1 MNSIELV
8 NNPEK
13 KAPQQAN
20 DGPVLRVFTKEG
32 NTYTLQHET
41 KDYQQA
47 IRQAEKFYDK
57 GGKDILVNEKDNP
70 NIVHAKTNRNKDVDV
85 GREIRPHETQGIPI
99 RGTGEVVLASFYVK
113 LPMDTKAFDEREARK
128 APGAPQAGEP
138 AKGKDAPEQ
147 ARDGGKEQN
156 ERIAAQGAKELAAAA
171 GVSLRADFADNHLD
185 AINERKQAKGME
197 DEAYKKLALVG
208 LVRAEALVAA
218 EWAQYS
224 NDGQMQISNK
234 FDPVKFQ
241 AAISKGERD
250 PAKQMHSEATAGEPT
265 KAMIAPEA
273 PKVGA
278 GPKAVLDKTGYEL
291 PEKLLGAYTVQ
302 DGKFHDKDTKALRF
316 EDHGK
321 KLSTPVEDRK
331 VIGDMIE
338 VATAKNWNQLEL
350 KGTETFKQIAWLEA
364 QARGIETK
372 GYKPNER
379 DLEQLDKLHQERG
392 ANEKQMSGPAAPDV
406 KPAREQN
413 EIMAVAPRTLSP
425 DEKMHLD
432 VATKVMEKS
441 LAKVP
446 EHIRA
451 DAIAKMVRAVEKGDL
466 KLPTPK
472 VTERAIDKPR
482 PAPAPAMDR
491 GR

>member
-13 KAPQQAN
+13 KAPQQAT

-85 GREIRPHETQGIPI
+85 GREIRPSETQGIPI
-99 RGTGEVVLASFYVK
+99 RGTGEVVLASFYTK
-113 LPMDTKAFDEREARK
+113 LPMDTKAFDEHEH
-128 APGAPQAGEP
+128 
-138 AKGKDAPEQ
+138 
-147 ARDGGKEQN
+147 
-156 ERIAAQGAKELAAAA
+156 AA
-171 GVSLRADFADNHLD
+171 
-185 AINERKQAKGME
+185 
-197 DEAYKKLALVG
+197 
-208 LVRAEALVAA
+208 
-218 EWAQYS
+218 
-224 NDGQMQISNK
+224 
-234 FDPVKFQ
+234 
-241 AAISKGERD
+241 
-250 PAKQMHSEATAGEPT
+250 
-265 KAMIAPEA
+265 
-273 PKVGA
+273 
-278 GPKAVLDKTGYEL
+278 KAVAVAKPVGHDEPKLSGALQVGEAVKEPVRTKVIPDTPEIGASSKVVLNNTGYEL
-291 PEKLLGAYTVQ
+291 PERLLAAYTVK
-302 DGKFHDKDTKALRF
+302 DGKFHDPDSNALRF

-331 VIGDMIE
+331 VIGHMIE
-338 VATAKNWNQLEL
+338 VAAAKNWHQLEL

-379 DLEQLDKLHQERG
+379 DLEQLDKLRQERG
-392 ANEKQMSGPAAPDV
+392 SNEKQLSGPTTLGAKLAQEP
-406 KPAREQN
+406 N
-413 EIMAVAPRTLSP
+413 EIIAIAPRTLSP
-425 DEKMHLD
+425 DEKMRLD

-446 EHIRA
+446 ENIRA

-466 KLPTPK
+466 KLPTPR

-482 PAPAPAMDR
+482 PAPTPTMDR

>member
-8 NNPEK
+8 SNLEK
-13 KAPQQAN
+13 KAPQQAT
-20 DGPVLRVFTKEG
+20 DCPVLRVFTKEG

-47 IRQAEKFYDK
+47 MKQAEKFYDK
-57 GGKDILVNEKDNP
+57 DGKDILVNEKNSP
-70 NIVHAKTNRNKDVDV
+70 NIVHAKTNRNKDIDV
-85 GREIRPHETQGIPI
+85 GREIRPNETQGIPI
-99 RGTGEVVLASFYVK
+99 RGTGEVVLANFYTK
-113 LPMDTKAFDEREARK
+113 LPMDTKAFDEREHAAKVVAKPTGHDEPRLSGALQIEKMVKEPVKTK
-128 APGAPQAGEP
+128 ATP
-138 AKGKDAPEQ
+138 DAPET
-147 ARDGGKEQN
+147 
-156 ERIAAQGAKELAAAA
+156 GA
-171 GVSLRADFADNHLD
+171 S
-185 AINERKQAKGME
+185 
-197 DEAYKKLALVG
+197 
-208 LVRAEALVAA
+208 
-218 EWAQYS
+218 
-224 NDGQMQISNK
+224 
-234 FDPVKFQ
+234 
-241 AAISKGERD
+241 
-250 PAKQMHSEATAGEPT
+250 
-265 KAMIAPEA
+265 
-273 PKVGA
+273 
-278 GPKAVLDKTGYEL
+278 PKAVLNKTGYEL
-291 PEKLLGAYTVQ
+291 PERLLAAYTVK
-302 DGKFHDKDTKALRF
+302 DGKFHDPDSNALRF

-331 VIGDMIE
+331 VIGHMIE
-338 VATAKNWNQLEL
+338 VAAAKNWNQLEL

-379 DLEQLDKLHQERG
+379 DLEQLAKLRQERG
-392 ANEKQMSGPAAPDV
+392 ANEKQMSGPAAPSA

-425 DEKMHLD
+425 DEKMRLD

-466 KLPTPK
+466 KLPTPR

-482 PAPAPAMDR
+482 PAPAPPMDR